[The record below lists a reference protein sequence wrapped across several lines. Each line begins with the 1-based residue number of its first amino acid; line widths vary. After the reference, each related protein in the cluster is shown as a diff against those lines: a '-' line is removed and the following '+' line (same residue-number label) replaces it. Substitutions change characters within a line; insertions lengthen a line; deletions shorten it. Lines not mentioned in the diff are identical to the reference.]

1 MVLKAVWRDK
11 ALETAWTPRRGRRA
25 RLLGLFGCLDA
36 FKTVGSGSDCLMV
49 SRKRLFL
56 YCLWFLRNHC

>member
-11 ALETAWTPRRGRRA
+11 ALDTAWTPRRGRRA

-49 SRKRLFL
+49 SRKGYYFIA
-56 YCLWFLRNHC
+56 FGF